1 MMKYD
6 KISQLIVE
14 LCFEIIANILSPW
27 LDTQPLA
34 DRILWVIV
42 LTMAKHLVIYAMEE

>member
-1 MMKYD
+1 MMKFD

-14 LCFEIIANILSPW
+14 LCFDIIANILSPW

-34 DRILWVIV
+34 AHILWGVV
-42 LTMAKHLVIYAMEE
+42 LTMAKYIVIYAMEE